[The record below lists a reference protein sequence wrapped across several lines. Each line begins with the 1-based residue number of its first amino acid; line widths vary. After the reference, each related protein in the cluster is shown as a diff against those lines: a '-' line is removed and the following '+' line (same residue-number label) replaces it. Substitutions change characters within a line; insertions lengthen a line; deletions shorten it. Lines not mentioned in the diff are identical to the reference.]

1 MKPTLVIAAVALALL
16 AGCASKVE
24 PQYPPKELE
33 RFDEQANFSTAWSQR
48 VGRGLG
54 RATYPIAPTRDDG
67 IVYAA
72 DERGEVYAM
81 EADSGNIRW
90 RIDLETPISSG
101 LNALAG
107 QLYLGTR
114 NGEVLAL
121 NQRDGS
127 IAWRTRVSS
136 EVLAP
141 PQANQQQLV
150 VQSIDGNVTALDRS
164 NGNEVWVH
172 SSSQPALT
180 LRGTGTPQ
188 VIDPVSFVGFANGR
202 LVTLDN
208 RNGQPLMEMRVAVPQ
223 GRSEVDRLVD
233 LNGQPVLTPDGR
245 LYVTSY
251 NGRLLAMEATTGDI
265 LWEREHSSYLSPLL
279 VGDTLYTVNEGSHI
293 LALDALSG
301 RLLWRSE
308 DLEGRWITAP
318 ALADNKLVFG
328 DFEGHLHLLDRYS
341 GDVVGRTRVN
351 RSGISQRPLTDGR
364 WIYALANDGRLEAIQ
379 VRETQ

>member
-1 MKPTLVIAAVALALL
+1 MKPTLVIAAVALTLL
-16 AGCASKVE
+16 AGCASKME
-24 PQYPPKELE
+24 PQYPPKELD
-33 RFDEQANFSTAWSQR
+33 RFDEQANLNTAWNQR
-48 VGRGLG
+48 IGRGLG
-54 RATYPIAPTRDDG
+54 RATYPIAPARDDG
-67 IVYAA
+67 VIYAA
-72 DERGEVYAM
+72 DERGEVYAL
-81 EADSGNIRW
+81 EADSGTVRW

-127 IAWRTRVSS
+127 VAWRTRVSS

-141 PQANQQQLV
+141 PQANQQLLV

-208 RNGQPLMEMRVAVPQ
+208 RSGQSLMEVRVAVPQ

-251 NGRLLAMEATTGDI
+251 NGRLLAMEATTGEI

-279 VGDTLYTVNEGSHI
+279 VGDTLYTVNEASHI

-308 DLEGRWITAP
+308 DLEGRWVTAP
-318 ALADNKLVFG
+318 ALADNKLVLG
-328 DFEGHLHLLDRYS
+328 DFEGYVHLLDRDS
-341 GDVVGRTRVN
+341 GDIMGRTRVN